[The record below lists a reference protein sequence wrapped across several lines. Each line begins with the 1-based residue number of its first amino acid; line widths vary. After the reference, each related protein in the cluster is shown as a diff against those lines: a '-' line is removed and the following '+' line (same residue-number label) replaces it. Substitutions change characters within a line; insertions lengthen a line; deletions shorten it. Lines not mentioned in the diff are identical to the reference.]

1 MTGFA
6 YRITDGHAE
15 PVEIGD
21 ALGCG
26 APFVWVHLAT
36 TAEHAQTWLREC
48 ARLEP
53 FTVDALTAN
62 ETRPRCEKMGA
73 GSGEG
78 AFLNLRGRTDEEI
91 ESSDMLASVRI
102 WAAKGRLVSVTRKK
116 LVALDAVVDEVKSGA
131 VRDPGDLLTAFATE
145 ITADLDPV
153 VADLGD
159 WLDDCEQKLDVKRI
173 FELRRGV
180 TRVRSEA
187 INYRRFLN
195 PQRIALERLATL
207 PGDWLGDDDRA
218 HLSAAADRAARMAEE
233 VEAIRERASVV
244 HEALTD
250 LRAEQLDSR
259 SLVIA
264 IAAMVFLPLTFIT
277 GLYGMN
283 VDGLWFAHEPWA
295 FDAIVGLC
303 ITIAVGTT
311 LFFVRHRWI
320 GRGTGAG

>member
-6 YRITDGHAE
+6 YRIADGHAE
-15 PVEIGD
+15 PVELDD

-26 APFVWVHLAT
+26 APFVWVHLST
-36 TAEHAQTWLREC
+36 TAEHAQRWLRDR

-62 ETRPRCEKMGA
+62 ETRPRCEKMGE
-73 GSGEG
+73 S
-78 AFLNLRGRTDEEI
+78 AFLNLRGRTDEELD
-91 ESSDMLASVRI
+91 SSDMLASIRI
-102 WAAKGRLVSVTRKK
+102 WAAKGRVVSVTRKK
-116 LVALDAVVDEVKSGA
+116 LVALDAVVEEVKSGA
-131 VRDPGDLLTAFATE
+131 ILDPGDLLTAFATE

-303 ITIAVGTT
+303 FVIAAGTT

>member
-6 YRITDGHAE
+6 YRINDGHAE
-15 PVEIGD
+15 SVEIGD

-26 APFVWVHLAT
+26 ASFVWVHLST
-36 TAEHAQTWLREC
+36 TTEHAQTWLREC
-48 ARLEP
+48 AKLEP

-62 ETRPRCEKMGA
+62 ETRPRCEKMGE
-73 GSGEG
+73 S
-78 AFLNLRGRTDEEI
+78 AFLNLRGRTDEELD
-91 ESSDMLASVRI
+91 SSDMLASIRI
-102 WAAKGRLVSVTRKK
+102 WAAKGRVVSVTRKK
-116 LVALDAVVDEVKSGA
+116 LVALGAVVDEVKSG
-131 VRDPGDLLTAFATE
+131 VIRDPGDLLTAFATE
-145 ITADLDPV
+145 ITEDLDPV

-159 WLDDCEQKLDVKRI
+159 WLDDCEQKLDVKQI
-173 FELRRGV
+173 FALRRGV

-187 INYRRFLN
+187 INYRRFLA

-207 PGDWLGDDDRA
+207 PGDWLGEDDRA

-244 HEALTD
+244 HESLTD
-250 LRAEQLDSR
+250 LRAEQIDSR

-283 VDGLWFAHEPWA
+283 VKGLPYADSPWA
-295 FDAIVGLC
+295 FDAILAACVAIAAG
-303 ITIAVGTT
+303 ITGY
-311 LFFVRHRWI
+311 FVREHWV
-320 GRGTGAG
+320 RGG